1 VTNPDVTISALH
13 AKYAAGVSPNDILRG
28 VLARQ
33 DVVGDPGIF
42 IYLAT
47 REELERAAAA
57 LGPFDPVAK
66 PLWGVPFAVKDN
78 IDVAG
83 MPTTAACQEFAYTP
97 EVDAAVVARL
107 KAAGAI
113 VVGKTNLDQF
123 ATGLVGVRTPFP
135 VPRNAL
141 DDSLVPG
148 GSSSGSAV
156 ATAQGIV
163 TFALGTDTAGSGRVP
178 AALNGI
184 VGLKPSLGA
193 LSTTGVVP
201 ACRTLDCVS
210 IFASE
215 LDDAWTV
222 FAAAAAHDES
232 DPYSLERDVLSS
244 TIGGKPIIGIP
255 SRRSIRF
262 FGDKVQ
268 QEAFEK
274 AVLGVAKT
282 ATIVEVDFD
291 PLYAVADMLYE
302 GAWVAERLAAIEN
315 FAEDH
320 EAALHPVTAQI
331 ILGARSLTAADAF
344 KGFYK
349 LQELKSAADALLAGL
364 DMLLVPTIPTVYTR
378 DELAADPIGPN
389 SRFGTYTNF
398 VNLLDMSGLAI
409 PYGSRSDGK
418 PFGVTLLGK
427 GGADRVL
434 AEYAAQLLGVS
445 LSHSAAVT
453 ADEEIELVVVGAHL
467 SGMPLNS
474 QLTDLK
480 AKLLRATRTAPD
492 YQFFALPTAPVAKPG
507 LLRIA
512 AGQGAAIE
520 VEVWSLSPEAFGKFV
535 AAIPSPLGIG
545 KISLADG
552 TIASGFLVE
561 AHAVTG
567 AEEISAC
574 GSWRAFMAR

>member
-1 VTNPDVTISALH
+1 MTKPDVTIAALH
-13 AKYAAGVSPNDILRG
+13 AKYAAGVSPKDVLREA
-28 VLARQ
+28 LARQ
-33 DVVGDPGIF
+33 DEVNDPGIF
-42 IYLAT
+42 IHLAT
-47 REELERAAAA
+47 SEELVNAVAE

-83 MPTTAACQEFAYTP
+83 MPTAACPEFAYTP
-97 EVDAAVVARL
+97 ETDATVVARL

-113 VVGKTNLDQF
+113 VLGKTNLDQF
-123 ATGLVGVRTPFP
+123 ATGLVGVRTPHP

-141 DDSLVPG
+141 NDSLVPG

-178 AALNGI
+178 AALNGL

-193 LSTTGVVP
+193 LSNTGVVP

-210 IFASE
+210 IFAAE

-222 FAAAAAHDES
+222 FAAAAAHDTS
-232 DPYSLERDVLSS
+232 DPYSLDRDVLSS
-244 TIGGKPIIGIP
+244 GLSSKPIIGIP
-255 SRRSIRF
+255 SQKSIRF
-262 FGDKVQ
+262 FGDALQ

-282 ATIVEVDFD
+282 ATIVEVDFG

-302 GAWVAERLAAIEN
+302 GAWVAERLAAIED

-331 ILGARSLTAADAF
+331 ILGARKLTAADAF
-344 KGFYK
+344 RGFYK
-349 LQELKSAADALLAGL
+349 LQELKGAADTQLAGL
-364 DMLLVPTIPTVYTR
+364 DMLLVPTIPTIYTR
-378 DELAADPIGPN
+378 GDLEADPIGPN

-427 GGADRVL
+427 GGADRAL
-434 AEYAAQLLGVS
+434 AEYGARLLGVDLRQS
-445 LSHSAAVT
+445 PEGTSE
-453 ADEEIELVVVGAHL
+453 EEIELVVVGAHL
-467 SGMPLNS
+467 SGMPLNY
-474 QLTDLK
+474 QLTDLN
-480 AKLLRATRTAPD
+480 AKLVRASSTTPD

-507 LLRIA
+507 LLRNA
-512 AGQGAAIE
+512 EGQGAAIE
-520 VEVWSLSPEAFGKFV
+520 VEVWSLSPEAFGTFV
-535 AAIPSPLGIG
+535 AAIPSPLGVG

-552 TIASGFLVE
+552 TTASGFLVE

-567 AEEISAC
+567 AEDISAY
-574 GSWRAFMAR
+574 GGWRAYAAR